1 MVQRSLGGG
10 EVHGCEV
17 PLRFKA
23 THICQ
28 RVEGSPNKFHV
39 LLTMVGTCHSLTRR
53 PATLCARNFL
63 RPLSMQ
69 VMRRQSIEMT
79 FEEEAAIDMFAV
91 GVVPSWQLIL
101 LPAFAMPVNFPGAHE
116 QCALMAAYVPRVKTC
131 DIRKAFACG
140 GRSRGLHS
148 KARRLALQ
156 QLQQPR
162 MLAEMRALATTQQE
176 SERINSALS
185 VHMQSGK
192 AGRCCGLSF
201 VPRVCILL
209 AVNNFQVACC
219 ATSLVPCT
227 SAGALAL

>member
-69 VMRRQSIEMT
+69 VMRRQSIERN

-131 DIRKAFACG
+131 DIRRPLRAVVALEAYIARHAGWHCSNCS
-140 GRSRGLHS
+140 SRGC
-148 KARRLALQ
+148 LQ
-156 QLQQPR
+156 
-162 MLAEMRALATTQQE
+162 
-176 SERINSALS
+176 
-185 VHMQSGK
+185 
-192 AGRCCGLSF
+192 RCE
-201 VPRVCILL
+201 P
-209 AVNNFQVACC
+209 
-219 ATSLVPCT
+219 
-227 SAGALAL
+227 